1 MRTMLI
7 AAATGLA
14 VAAVA
19 LFATTSSDATPAPTQ
34 HVQTAMGNGGSCC

>member
-14 VAAVA
+14 VAAAV
-19 LFATTSSDATPAPTQ
+19 LFATTSSDASPAPAQ
-34 HVQTAMGNGGSCC
+34 HVQTAMSSGGSCC